1 MNEIREWIVS
11 RVTLIVDNNDADLYR
26 RVTDAAVETLNTN
39 GVRTKSDF
47 REAAAGRGPQSR
59 EDLEDCIGVEVV
71 DILRDMVDSI
81 EDDTMRVIVSDVLDL
96 GDRQQRQMLGAH
108 YWPDDDDAFEDDED
122 DDVPDDFPVRVLG
135 PDDSAADRVT
145 CGECGRS
152 WDDAV
157 VTSMTPAPSAR
168 CPFEAFH

>member
-1 MNEIREWIVS
+1 MGSTDVSAVREWIVS
-11 RVTLIVDNNDADLYR
+11 RVTLIVDNSADPYN
-26 RVTDAAVETLNTN
+26 RVARAAVEALNTN

-47 REAAAGRGPQSR
+47 S
-59 EDLEDCIGVEVV
+59 
-71 DILRDMVDSI
+71 
-81 EDDTMRVIVSDVLDL
+81 EDD
-96 GDRQQRQMLGAH
+96 
-108 YWPDDDDAFEDDED
+108 P
-122 DDVPDDFPVRVLG
+122 
-135 PDDSAADRVT
+135 AADRVT